1 MVPGQL
7 PLRKIATRLRLE
19 FGLGLGLGI
28 NIVSF
33 IFKMNQQIHF
43 MHTNYQVTLQ
53 LKTKLIE
60 RICFHTANRSI
71 IMEIHA
77 ET

>member
-19 FGLGLGLGI
+19 FGLGLGLGL
-28 NIVSF
+28 NMVSF

-53 LKTKLIE
+53 LKIKLIE
-60 RICFHTANRSI
+60 RICFHTVNRSI
-71 IMEIHA
+71 TMEIHA